1 MLDRFKVLTASLES
15 SVQNAPAVLPP
26 LSHFRA
32 PTTADAAPILGL
44 APGAQWDT
52 KRWPAGHFAELLRL
66 YRNAEAGQVRIYLG
80 PREAGWFPHSDLA
93 RIAAQD
99 DAVELVQ
106 LPDLPAVAQSLAT
119 LSVLA
124 TNDSG
129 LLHLA
134 EMAGTPVLAFFGPTV
149 REFGYF
155 PLLKRSRVLERDEPC
170 RPCSRNGKRPCWRK
184 DLACLDGITPVE
196 ALATLQRILAEG
208 VS

>member
-119 LSVLA
+119 RGRTSVRLA
-124 TNDSG
+124 AARTRRVESRWACTPIPATSLDPVWPRPRPGFEASKV
-129 LLHLA
+129 A
-134 EMAGTPVLAFFGPTV
+134 E
-149 REFGYF
+149 
-155 PLLKRSRVLERDEPC
+155 
-170 RPCSRNGKRPCWRK
+170 KRPMAAHLETNSMEKEYPGAHHQSRRTRVPPRPGK
-184 DLACLDGITPVE
+184 P
-196 ALATLQRILAEG
+196 
-208 VS
+208 